1 MPIKVGVTGGIGS
14 GKSKVC
20 SILEEMGYPVYY
32 SDIASKHIVNTN
44 KHIRTQLIELLGP
57 EVYIG
62 NELNKTFLATK
73 LFNNDEIRESVNQII
88 HPIVREEFQ
97 KWVNTKEA
105 TIVFNEAAILIET
118 GSYKLLDYIVLVI
131 APEEL
136 RIQRIMNRDS
146 ISKED
151 VLLRMEKQW
160 SDEEKQKF
168 ADYIIHNDGTPLKEQ
183 IDSLIASIKNR

>member
-14 GKSKVC
+14 GKSKIC

-32 SDIASKHIVNTN
+32 SDIESKRIVNTD
-44 KHIRTQLIELLGP
+44 KKIRTQLIELLGP

-97 KWVNTKEA
+97 KWANTKDA
-105 TIVFNEAAILIET
+105 AIVFNEAAILIET
-118 GSYKLLDYIVLVI
+118 GSYKLFDYIVLVV

-136 RIQRIMNRDS
+136 RIQRIIKRDN

-160 SDEEKQKF
+160 SDEEKQKL

-183 IDSLIASIKNR
+183 IDNLIASIENR